1 VVGGLTVATIL
12 IIFVPIF
19 YYMIERLR
27 EPKSTKQ
34 DGDSGSGGGQVAPD
48 SNAKTQDA

>member
-19 YYMIERLR
+19 YYVIERLR

-34 DGDSGSGGGQVAPD
+34 DEDSGSGGGKVAPD
-48 SNAKTQDA
+48 SDLKTKGA